1 MEKIPFFTFFQLLGG
16 RNPPL
21 FTVFFFI
28 SRAVLKSGDIQV
40 SENVG
45 LESPPGGGAGVFLA
59 LSVIEKDLK

>member
-21 FTVFFFI
+21 FTVFFI

-45 LESPPGGGAGVFLA
+45 LESPPGGGGGFPFLAAGV
-59 LSVIEKDLK
+59 